1 MCKTKDNN
9 KLNFLEFG
17 NYIRR
22 SINIP
27 MQSHPFWS
35 NGVIP
40 VIMLKRCGI
49 VWMRRISSYLNF
61 RWKNLIGR
69 NTSLIITREYASTY
83 SMKMKK
89 LWNSVVLDIKG

>member
-9 KLNFLEFG
+9 KLNFLEYG

-27 MQSHPFWS
+27 MQLHLFWS
-35 NGVIP
+35 NGIIP

-49 VWMRRISSYLNF
+49 VWVRRISNCLNF
-61 RWKNLIGR
+61 RWKDLTGR
-69 NTSLIITREYASTY
+69 STSLIITKEYVFIYST
-83 SMKMKK
+83 KMKI
-89 LWNSVVLDIKG
+89 L